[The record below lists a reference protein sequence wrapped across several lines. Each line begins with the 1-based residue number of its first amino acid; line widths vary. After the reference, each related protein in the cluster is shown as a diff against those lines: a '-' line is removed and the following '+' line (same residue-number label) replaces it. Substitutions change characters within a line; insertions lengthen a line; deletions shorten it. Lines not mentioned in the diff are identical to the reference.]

1 MRKIMSC
8 LDVGSDTIKLIVGE
22 SLGKKLNIL
31 AVTEKKADGIENGLV
46 KDINKF
52 FSSLRSVFSE
62 CGSIIGLPIKKTIIS
77 VVPHNTIFKVAEA
90 SMKIENDNGLISGSD
105 VSKVCRMI
113 YKKYR
118 IENLEG
124 ITFMPTLFSL
134 DGNREVKDPKGLTS
148 KVLGVKGVLTMT
160 PQKNIYP
167 IFKCLQKLDVEI
179 VDILLSPIGDY
190 YEFRN
195 KEMDRNGVALINIGA
210 QNIILSYF
218 NKGIIT
224 NVKTIQYGGVNID
237 LVLSER
243 YDISLD
249 DAKYL
254 KEKSF
259 FINNNSFKDSKISLN
274 NIYNEEIVID
284 QQDII
289 QIIKMKL
296 EQMIDLCKKEINLLT
311 KREIRYIIF
320 TGGVSEIRDLGTI
333 LEEKFDTKIVNIR
346 SMKEFGVRH
355 NKYSCAV
362 GLLKYYAKQARFNEE
377 DYSIFTLEEQQK
389 LSAPV
394 LDIPE
399 ESKIAKLFGY
409 MFNG

>member
-22 SLGKKLNIL
+22 SIGKNLNIL
-31 AVTEKKADGIENGLV
+31 AVTELKADGIENGLV

-52 FSSLRSVFSE
+52 YNSLEKVFNE
-62 CGSIIGLPIKKTIIS
+62 CSSIIGLPIKKTIIS

-113 YKKYR
+113 YKKYK

-167 IFKCLQKLDVEI
+167 IFKCLQKLDIEVLDI
-179 VDILLSPIGDY
+179 VLSPIGDY
-190 YEFRN
+190 SEFRN
-195 KEMDRNGVALINIGA
+195 KEMDRNGVVLVNVGA

-237 LVLSER
+237 LVLSKR

-254 KEKSF
+254 KEKCF
-259 FINNNSFKDSKISLN
+259 FINNNSFKDNKIPLKN
-274 NIYNEEIVID
+274 MNDEEIIIN
-284 QQDII
+284 QQDIT
-289 QIIKMKL
+289 QIVKIKL
-296 EQMIDLCKKEINLLT
+296 EQIIDLCKKEINYLT

-320 TGGVSEIRDLGTI
+320 TGGVSEIRDLETI
-333 LEEKFDTKIVNIR
+333 LEENFDMKIASIGA
-346 SMKEFGVRH
+346 MKELGVRN